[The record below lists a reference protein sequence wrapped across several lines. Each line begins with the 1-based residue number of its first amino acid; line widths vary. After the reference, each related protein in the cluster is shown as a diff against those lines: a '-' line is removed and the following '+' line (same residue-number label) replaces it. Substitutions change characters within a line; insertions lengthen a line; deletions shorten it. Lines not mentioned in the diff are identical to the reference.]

1 MDADLIEKLLGLGA
15 ALGGL
20 RWAVSR
26 MERDIGELRAEVSR
40 LQHALLAGL
49 ERVEASQADLRERLG
64 ATEERSRA
72 NLVRLERLERR
83 D

>member
-20 RWAVSR
+20 RWAVGR
-26 MERDIGELRAEVSR
+26 MERDIGELRVELAR
-40 LQHALLAGL
+40 LQQTLLAGVD
-49 ERVEASQADLRERLG
+49 RVEASQADLRERLG

-72 NLVRLERLERR
+72 NLARLERLERR